1 MVKNMTRSFLILAFV
16 LLFVPGTQAAT
27 WTGDD
32 LSNGGALTQD
42 TTLTLSGGETVTVVQ
57 KITGSAGSLTITGAG
72 TLALDRDPDAAS
84 VYHTYTGP
92 TIIADGTADAFT
104 TLRVNKQFTFTNSS
118 SLTIGSYGVL
128 DLRAGNSLGYYP
140 NVLRTINLNGNA
152 TITTAEA
159 GATHSNLGTINV
171 SGTGNQIIGTNAGSG
186 NFGNFFL
193 AGAFTLADNS
203 ALEIKTTKMR
213 TRIPTSAISK
223 EGVNQ
228 SGIFN
233 VGSNATLT
241 VNPATEGGDVTL
253 TLTDSGE
260 GATQFV
266 KKGAGTMTLNGTLD
280 LGNNKETSGK
290 KNHQA
295 TVEAGTLN
303 VTKISGAGQFNQTGG
318 KTVAE
323 TIEAGGTYIIS
334 GGELEVTSTMFNW
347 DNSGSFTM
355 TGGKLT
361 ATKIYVAGTTGEISG
376 GTLAVSEKFCLNAN
390 TEFTISGG
398 DNTVAEMYVHTGSRL
413 NITGN
418 LKTAK
423 PSNYGSIYV
432 TDGGSMNI
440 TGDNGGSFGGTIY
453 VTGSKTVGETTTK
466 STLNLDASNAIYT
479 GTIDLN
485 GGVLSMNASNA
496 MYYFGNGTGLTAVVK
511 MKNGAEIVNTLT
523 DAHSNLGMIEV
534 SGTGNKISASG
545 NGSGY
550 GNFFLAGKI
559 TLAENADLTL
569 DLKKVTLRRT
579 NAGVPEDG
587 KSTSGIFDVGSGATI
602 YANIGTMN
610 LEDGT
615 ASFVKKGDGTMI
627 VNGIV
632 SGSGPLTVEAGTLN
646 LNGKQTYTGATTI
659 SADGL
664 LGTGT
669 AANPY
674 GTLDLTSTKVTLD
687 GGKIVCDVSGGQKD
701 AFTFGDL
708 ELIDGAEVILNWFG
722 DEEMPESLELD
733 IHARNAIDEAG
744 NALTAFAVGGDF
756 AGYRGKIADGT
767 WLVYS
772 EGPEGSVPEPASWL
786 LLLLGLVGLKFRNF
800 SCWQEEKVCF

>member
-1 MVKNMTRSFLILAFV
+1 MKSLIKTVSVFTLAAFLFL
-16 LLFVPGTQAAT
+16 VPDLQAAT
-27 WTGDD
+27 WSGVD
-32 LSNGGALTQD
+32 LSNGGALTQI
-42 TTLTLSGGETVTVVQ
+42 TTVTLAGGETVTITQ
-57 KITGSAGSLTITGAG
+57 PITGSNASLTITGAG

-104 TLRVNKQFTFTNSS
+104 TLKVNKQFTFTNSS

-128 DLRAGNSLGYYP
+128 DLRAGNALGYYP
-140 NVLRTINLNGNA
+140 SVLKTINLNGNA

-171 SGTGNQIIGTNAGSG
+171 TGTGNQIIGTNAGSG
-186 NFGNFFL
+186 NYGNFFF
-193 AGAFTLADNS
+193 AGEFTLADNS

-213 TRIPTSAISK
+213 TRIPTSAITK
-223 EGVNQ
+223 AGVNQ

-233 VGSNATLT
+233 VGANATLT
-241 VNPATEGGDVTL
+241 VNPATEGGSVML

-280 LGNNKETSGK
+280 LGNNRETSGK

-318 KTVAE
+318 KTVADSIDA
-323 TIEAGGTYIIS
+323 TGPFVIS
-334 GGELEVTSTMFNW
+334 GGELEVT
-347 DNSGSFTM
+347 NSAFTFDVGGNLTM
-355 TGGKLT
+355 TDGKLT
-361 ATKIYVAGTTGEISG
+361 TKKLYVAGTTGEISG
-376 GTLAVSEKFCLNAN
+376 GALNVSEKMCLSKN
-390 TEFTISGG
+390 TEFLISGG
-398 DNTVAEMYVHTGSRL
+398 NNTVAELSVDTTSTL

-418 LKTAK
+418 IEAAK
-423 PSNYGSIYV
+423 PSGYGNIYV
-432 TDGGSMNI
+432 KDGGSMNI
-440 TGDNGGSFGGTIY
+440 TGDNAGSFGGTIY
-453 VTGSKTVGETTTK
+453 VSGSKTEGETTTK
-466 STLNLDASNAIYT
+466 STLNLDALSALYT

-550 GNFFLAGKI
+550 GNFFFAGKI
-559 TLAENADLTL
+559 TLAENADLTM

-587 KSTSGIFDVGSGATI
+587 KSTSGVFDVGTGATI
-602 YANIGTMN
+602 NANIPTMN
-610 LEDGT
+610 MEDAT
-615 ASFVKKGDGTMI
+615 ASFVKKGAGTMN
-627 VNGIV
+627 VSGIV
-632 SGSGPLTVEAGTLN
+632 SGAGKLVVEAGTLN

-659 SADGL
+659 SVDGL

-744 NALTAFAVGGDF
+744 NILTAFAVGGDF

-772 EGPEGSVPEPASWL
+772 EGPEGSAPEPASWL
-786 LLLLGLVGLKFRNF
+786 LLLLGLAGLGVR
-800 SCWQEEKVCF
+800 KVSRR

>member
-1 MVKNMTRSFLILAFV
+1 MKSFINSFSVLTLAAF
-16 LLFVPGTQAAT
+16 LCLVPDLQAAT

-32 LSNGGALTQD
+32 LSNGGALTQI
-42 TTLTLSGGETVTVVQ
+42 TTVTLAGGETITITQ
-57 KITGSAGSLTITGAG
+57 PITGSNASLTITGSG
-72 TLALDRDPDAAS
+72 TLALDRNPDAAS

-118 SLTIGSYGVL
+118 SLTIGACGVL

-186 NFGNFFL
+186 NYGNFFL

-223 EGVNQ
+223 DGVNQ

-280 LGNNKETSGK
+280 LGNNKETSGV

-318 KTVAE
+318 KTVADSIDA
-323 TIEAGGTYIIS
+323 TGPFVIS
-334 GGELEVTSTMFNW
+334 GGELAVTNAAF
-347 DNSGSFTM
+347 SFDYGGNLTM

-361 ATKIYVAGTTGEISG
+361 AARLYVAGTTGEISG
-376 GTLAVSEKFCLNAN
+376 GTLNVSEKMSLSAS

-432 TDGGSMNI
+432 KDGGSMNI

-453 VTGSKTVGETTTK
+453 VSGSKTEGETTTK
-466 STLNLDASNAIYT
+466 STLNLDASNALYT
-479 GTIDLN
+479 GTIDLD
-485 GGVLSMNASNA
+485 GGVLSMNAGNA
-496 MYYFGNGTGLTAVVK
+496 MFYYGNGTGLTALIK
-511 MKNGAEIVNTLT
+511 MKNGAEIVNTKS
-523 DAHSNLGMIEV
+523 DGHSNLGMIEV
-534 SGTGNKISASG
+534 SGMGNKITAAG

-569 DLKKVTLRRT
+569 DLKKVTLRRS

-587 KSTSGIFDVGSGATI
+587 KSTSGVFDVGPGATL

-615 ASFVKKGDGTMI
+615 ASFVKQGDGTMI

-632 SGSGPLTVEAGTLN
+632 SGGAPLSVEAGTLN
-646 LNGKQTYTGATTI
+646 LNGTQTYTGATTI
-659 SADGL
+659 SADGV

-669 AANPY
+669 ADDRF
-674 GTLDLTSTKVTLD
+674 GTLDLTSSKITLD
-687 GGKIVCDVSGGQKD
+687 GGKIEYDVSTAKQD
-701 AFTFGDL
+701 VFTFSDL
-708 ELIDGAEVILNWFG
+708 TLVDGAEIVINWL
-722 DEEMPESLELD
+722 DEEEEKPESLELD
-733 IHARNAIDEAG
+733 KLTARMYDVAG
-744 NALTAFAVGGDF
+744 NILESFAVGGDF
-756 AGYRGKIADGT
+756 AGYKSKFANGV
-767 WLVYS
+767 WMVYNTA
-772 EGPEGSVPEPASWL
+772 GPGGDGSVPEPATWL
-786 LLLLGLVGLKFRNF
+786 LLLLGLVGLRVGRF
-800 SCWQEEKVCF
+800 SRR